1 MRNSLP
7 LSQGANG
14 SARFANRAVKRAMD
28 LLGAGVG
35 LVVTA
40 PLFVV
45 VGLLIRR
52 EDRGPVFY
60 TPNRVGKDGRPFR
73 MFKFRTMVVDADRI
87 GGPSTAG
94 DDPRLTRVGARIRRY
109 KLDELPQLFNVVR
122 GEMSLVGPR
131 PEVQH
136 YVDMYS
142 PAEREILSVK
152 PGITDWAS
160 IRYRNE
166 AEILRGAADPE
177 QAYMERI
184 RPGKIALGLEYV
196 HRQSIWV
203 DLSLIVQTIAALFAR
218 EPAVDAGGNG

>member
-1 MRNSLP
+1 
-7 LSQGANG
+7 
-14 SARFANRAVKRAMD
+14 
-28 LLGAGVG
+28 
-35 LVVTA
+35 
-40 PLFVV
+40 
-45 VGLLIRR
+45 
-52 EDRGPVFY
+52 
-60 TPNRVGKDGRPFR
+60 
-73 MFKFRTMVVDADRI
+73 MVVNADRI

-94 DDPRLTRVGARIRRY
+94 DDPRLTRAGVGIRRY
-109 KLDELPQLFNVVR
+109 KLDELPQLINVVR
-122 GEMSLVGPR
+122 GDMSLVGPR

-160 IRYRNE
+160 IKYRNE

-196 HRQSIWV
+196 HRQSVWV
-203 DLSLIVQTIAALFAR
+203 DVALIFQTIGALLSR
-218 EPAVDAGGNG
+218 EPVITAGGEE